1 MGRCLPFVVVL
12 LLIPR
17 LAGAQTTR
25 DEAIGALARHDY
37 ATAARILRPL
47 ADNASS
53 QPDPVA
59 QFLLAI
65 LYDTGR
71 GVARDGS
78 RACGLFLDA
87 VKPANPFMQSASQ
100 LSNVSLEEFGPAAS
114 MLCAAGA
121 VWTDNPPVV
130 LTLGPNHSV
139 TITDTGST
147 IVYNGT
153 ESRSVGG
160 LFPGM
165 VAVPARYTPLDVSSP
180 VRVRRHFIQS
190 FFWTPDNPA
199 RPSNWTLGVML
210 GEVIGKDWA
219 SVAAERSLVTVAGAR
234 PPASFDFAS
243 VAQIRLSATGEAEW
257 VISGGTNP
265 RGGIVPWKDPR

>member
-12 LLIPR
+12 LLVPR

-25 DEAIGALARHDY
+25 DDAIGALARGDY
-37 ATAARILRPL
+37 ETAARILRPL
-47 ADNASS
+47 ADNAA
-53 QPDPVA
+53 QPDPAA

-87 VKPANPFMQSASQ
+87 AKPANPFMQQASQ
-100 LSNVSLEEFGPAAS
+100 LSNLAREQFGPAAS
-114 MLCAAGA
+114 MLCVSGA
-121 VWTDNPPVV
+121 VWTDHPPVV

-139 TITDTGST
+139 TITDTGAT
-147 IVYNGT
+147 VVYNGT
-153 ESRSVGG
+153 ENHSFGG

-180 VRVRRHFIQS
+180 VRARRHFIQS
-190 FFWTPDNPA
+190 FFWSPDIPA
-199 RPSNWTLGVML
+199 RPSNWTLGLML
-210 GEVIGKDWA
+210 SEAVGKDL
-219 SVAAERSLVTVAGAR
+219 VFIAAERSLVTVAGAR
-234 PPASFDFAS
+234 PPASFDFGS
-243 VAQIRLSATGEAEW
+243 VAQVRLTAGGEAEW

-265 RGGIVPWKDPR
+265 RSGIVPWKDPR

>member
-1 MGRCLPFVVVL
+1 MRRYLPLAAVLVL
-12 LLIPR
+12 LPS
-17 LAGAQTTR
+17 LAAAQTTR
-25 DEAIGALARHDY
+25 DDAIRALARGDY
-37 ATAARILRPL
+37 ETAARILRPL

-53 QPDPVA
+53 QPDPAA

-71 GVARDGS
+71 GIARDGS

-100 LSNVSLEEFGPAAS
+100 LSNDAVEQFGAAAS
-114 MLCAAGA
+114 MLCASGA
-121 VWTDNPPVV
+121 VWADTPPVV

-147 IVYNGT
+147 INYNGA
-153 ESRSVGG
+153 ESRSMGG
-160 LFPGM
+160 LLPGM
-165 VAVPARYTPLDVSSP
+165 VRVPARYTPLDVSSP
-180 VRVRRHFIQS
+180 VRARRHFIQS
-190 FFWTPDNPA
+190 FFWSPDKPGQ
-199 RPSNWTLGVML
+199 PSNWTLGLML

-219 SVAAERSLVTVAGAR
+219 SIAVERYLVTVAGAR

-243 VAQIRLSATGEAEW
+243 VAQIRLTASGEAEW

-265 RGGIVPWKDPR
+265 RSGIAPWKDPR

>member
-1 MGRCLPFVVVL
+1 MRRYLPLAVVL
-12 LLIPR
+12 VLLPS
-17 LAGAQTTR
+17 LAHAQTTR
-25 DEAIGALARHDY
+25 DDAIGALARGDY
-37 ATAARILRPL
+37 EAAARILRPL
-47 ADNASS
+47 ADNAG
-53 QPDPVA
+53 QPDPAA

-87 VKPANPFMQSASQ
+87 VKPANPFMQPASQ
-100 LSNVSLEEFGPAAS
+100 LSNVAREELGPAAS
-114 MLCAAGA
+114 MMCVEGA
-121 VWTDNPPVV
+121 VWADNPPVV

-139 TITDTGST
+139 TITSTGST
-147 IVYNGT
+147 ISYNGT

-180 VRVRRHFIQS
+180 VRARRHFVQS

-199 RPSNWTLGVML
+199 LPSNWTLGLMI
-210 GEVIGKDWA
+210 GEVVGKDWA
-219 SVAAERSLVTVAGAR
+219 LVAVERSLVTVVGAR

-243 VAQIRLSATGEAEW
+243 VAQVRLTAGGEAEW

-265 RGGIVPWKDPR
+265 RSGIAPWKDPR